1 MKAKNNVTEIVFILD
16 KSGSMSGFEADTVG
30 GFNSTLKRQRGEEGK
45 AYVST
50 LLFNTYTEVIH
61 DRVPIENVP
70 LMTENDF
77 VVSGCTALLDALGGA
92 IKHISN
98 IHKYARAEDVP
109 SSTIFI
115 IMTDGMENASREY
128 NSATV
133 KRMISEKQEKGWE
146 FIFLAANIDAVE
158 TADSIGIRRD
168 RASNYRQ
175 DKKGV
180 KASYDAMYCAI
191 TRVRRGDSLDDGDWR
206 TSLDVENGE
215 V

>member
-77 VVSGCTALLDALGGA
+77 VVGGCTALLDALGGA

-98 IHKYARAEDVP
+98 IHKY
-109 SSTIFI
+109 
-115 IMTDGMENASREY
+115 SR
-128 NSATV
+128 
-133 KRMISEKQEKGWE
+133 I
-146 FIFLAANIDAVE
+146 
-158 TADSIGIRRD
+158 
-168 RASNYRQ
+168 
-175 DKKGV
+175 
-180 KASYDAMYCAI
+180 
-191 TRVRRGDSLDDGDWR
+191 
-206 TSLDVENGE
+206 
-215 V
+215 